1 MSTVFAGKLQRG
13 DVIRGYEDQGTVTKV
28 YRKGVQYIVETTSGT
43 DLSMLLHERV
53 KLGNR

>member
-28 YRKGVQYIVETTSGT
+28 YRKGVEYIVETTSGT